1 MDTPSKLKQK
11 TEEIRDLLL
20 SKNKNYG
27 NSALNPTPI
36 FSKQTPVE
44 GLCSHI
50 DSCLSRIKNNPAG
63 VHDPTMRSTIKD
75 LAGYF
80 ILLDIAIDDCDD
92 KLKQDLNGLQSIK
105 SRPQ

>member
-20 SKNKNYG
+20 GKNKNYG
-27 NSALNPTPI
+27 NSVLNPSAI

-44 GLCSHI
+44 GLCSRI
-50 DSCLSRIKNNPAG
+50 DTCLSRIKNNPAG
-63 VHDPTMRSTIKD
+63 VHDPAMRGTIKD

-80 ILLDIAIDDCDD
+80 ILLDISLDDSDE
-92 KLKQDLNGLQSIK
+92 KLINGLQST
-105 SRPQ
+105 